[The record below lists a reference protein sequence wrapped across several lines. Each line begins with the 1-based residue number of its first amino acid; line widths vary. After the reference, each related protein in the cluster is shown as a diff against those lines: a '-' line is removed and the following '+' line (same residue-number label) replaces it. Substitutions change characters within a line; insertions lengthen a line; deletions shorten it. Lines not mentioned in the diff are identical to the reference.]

1 MTKSETIAR
10 EMRARIFQ
18 HMLQTRGWKY
28 KAFLRYLRIFKYA
41 SFSPTRGALLESYY
55 TLMRYL
61 DDIADGDISLKDPQM
76 GRPEY
81 IEEKIR
87 FCEDP
92 TNPVDEVDYL
102 MQYCLTL
109 AQKMGQDFR
118 EETSDILHSLLFDA
132 RRNGKWTFFPQSELK
147 EHFHTLDIRGT
158 IRATLKIFREDPD
171 KYIWLE
177 ALGTA
182 TRYHYD
188 LQDFEEDIKA
198 GYVNIPEEDCNRF
211 GISRESLHD
220 IRAPGIQKWFRHHAE
235 EGMLLLEKHRQELRK
250 GNFSLLARAT
260 FPLVYEGPARNYF
273 RKILHDHP

>member
-1 MTKSETIAR
+1 
-10 EMRARIFQ
+10 
-18 HMLQTRGWKY
+18 ML
-28 KAFLRYLRIFKYA
+28 
-41 SFSPTRGALLESYY
+41 
-55 TLMRYL
+55 
-61 DDIADGDISLKDPQM
+61 
-76 GRPEY
+76 
-81 IEEKIR
+81 
-87 FCEDP
+87 
-92 TNPVDEVDYL
+92 
-102 MQYCLTL
+102 
-109 AQKMGQDFR
+109 FR
-118 EETSDILHSLLFDA
+118 S
-132 RRNGKWTFFPQSELK
+132 
-147 EHFHTLDIRGT
+147 
-158 IRATLKIFREDPD
+158 REDPD

-220 IRAPGIQKWFRHHAE
+220 IRAPGIQNWFRHHAK
-235 EGMLLLEKHRQELRK
+235 EGMLLLEKHRLELRK